1 MWVFSLLD
9 VKNVAKK
16 TAWKLKD
23 LYILQ
28 ENEIEK
34 IGMKLA
40 LQVHA
45 PNKKQVVS
53 FSTHMQF

>member
-1 MWVFSLLD
+1 M

-16 TAWKLKD
+16 SAWKLKD